1 MPESEAPEFNLQRP
15 LSSALAVLRA
25 ILFSPRRFYLGFSPE
40 GPLREPAIFVLLV
53 GAVTAVLTAAVAMVS
68 NLIFGELSAGEVGVT
83 ALEAVLFALL
93 SPVAVG
99 AVAAAL
105 TAAVAIVSNLIFGE
119 LSAGE
124 VGVTALEAVLF
135 ALLSPLAVGVVAA
148 VYLLSIRTFVGNVGT
163 FREVYR
169 AAAYAFGALI
179 LAWIPI
185 VGAFAVTYALMV
197 LMGIAVRIVYRTS
210 FLTAVVTVL
219 VGFLPISLALI
230 FLRVT
235 TAGLAS

>member
-1 MPESEAPEFNLQRP
+1 VPETEAPEFDLQRP
-15 LSSALAVLRA
+15 ISSALAVLRTV
-25 ILFSPRRFYLGFSPE
+25 LFSPRRFYLGFSPE
-40 GPLREPAIFVLLV
+40 GPLREPALFVLLI
-53 GAVTAVLTAAVAMVS
+53 GT
-68 NLIFGELSAGEVGVT
+68 
-83 ALEAVLFALL
+83 
-93 SPVAVG
+93 
-99 AVAAAL
+99 VAAAL
-105 TAAVAIVSNLIFGE
+105 TAAVAIVSNLIFDE

-148 VYLLSIRTFVGNVGT
+148 VYLLSIRTFVGKVGT

-179 LAWIPI
+179 LAWVPI

-197 LMGIAVRIVYRTS
+197 LMGIAVRTVYRTS